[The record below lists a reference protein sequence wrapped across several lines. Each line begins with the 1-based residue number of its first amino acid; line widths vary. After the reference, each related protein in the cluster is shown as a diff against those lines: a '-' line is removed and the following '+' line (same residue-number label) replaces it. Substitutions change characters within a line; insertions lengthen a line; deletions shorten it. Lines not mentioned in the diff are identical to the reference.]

1 MQPTTILSFS
11 IFFVVA
17 LANSQE
23 SARSTVSCWGSEPC
37 KTVSDQLPRYHET
50 RGSRMYGGSSPFP
63 SYNRQAELVIQLPK
77 DFDPKKYKTK
87 RHYLLD
93 EKAFSSD
100 RGSTFSIPRSSLM
113 ISGRGFGPGFFDAPS
128 SYRLVKRGET
138 TQARVGGHR
147 APTEAEFREYM
158 IKLRDF
164 WRTNA
169 PSLERFII
177 PRGSLLISGR
187 GFAPGFAEQSQA
199 EMLVKRSG
207 QPEEQ
212 YSSEEDYGEFRY

>member
-100 RGSTFSIPRSSLM
+100 VSSKRGSTFSIPRSSLM

-138 TQARVGGHR
+138 TQAR
-147 APTEAEFREYM
+147 
-158 IKLRDF
+158 RDF

>member
-138 TQARVGGHR
+138 TQAR
-147 APTEAEFREYM
+147 
-158 IKLRDF
+158 RDF